1 MKIIIIKNIKKI
13 CKKKHVKDNKTFLKR
28 KKQKAKKMLK
38 TDLSEEG
45 EVKKRQYYI
54 NMIRPFLRNKSK
66 NKLSIWEIII
76 QHIKKYLLTP
86 LFRFS

>member
-1 MKIIIIKNIKKI
+1 
-13 CKKKHVKDNKTFLKR
+13 
-28 KKQKAKKMLK
+28 MLK

>member
-28 KKQKAKKMLK
+28 KKQKAKKMPK

-45 EVKKRQYYI
+45 KVKKR
-54 NMIRPFLRNKSK
+54 
-66 NKLSIWEIII
+66 
-76 QHIKKYLLTP
+76 
-86 LFRFS
+86 